1 MLKNAPILFL
11 FLLII
16 ACQKKPDIKKES
28 TVKDIKGNVS
38 EYAVDFAPLTTVY
51 KKKKRD
57 EIEVFFADKINPK
70 DFSGSFLVAKNGEIL
85 FENYSGFAYKE
96 KNDSI
101 TQNTPLHVASV
112 SKIITA
118 VTILKLVE
126 QNKLQ
131 LDDLVSTILPEFP
144 YEETTVRMLLNHR
157 SGLRNYAYFTEDKGV
172 WNKKDILTNQDV
184 LTLLATKKIGLES
197 TPGKRFSYCNTNYAL
212 LALIVEK
219 LTEKTFPEAL
229 QQMIFDPL
237 GMKNT
242 FIFSDMA
249 TKEEVSQ
256 SYKGNYK
263 RLAFEYLDAVYGDKN
278 VYTTPRDLLQFDLAL
293 YSEKFLSTKMKDEMF
308 QGYSYERKG
317 TRNYGL
323 GIRMLEFETGQKYF
337 FHNGWWHGNTSSYV
351 TLRKDSVTIIAISNK
366 FTRKPYQ
373 TKRLAPKFGDYPF
386 KFNDEE
392 GE

>member
-1 MLKNAPILFL
+1 MLF
-11 FLLII
+11 
-16 ACQKKPDIKKES
+16 
-28 TVKDIKGNVS
+28 
-38 EYAVDFAPLTTVY
+38 
-51 KKKKRD
+51 R
-57 EIEVFFADKINPK
+57 
-70 DFSGSFLVAKNGEIL
+70 
-85 FENYSGFAYKE
+85 
-96 KNDSI
+96 
-101 TQNTPLHVASV
+101 
-112 SKIITA
+112 
-118 VTILKLVE
+118 
-126 QNKLQ
+126 
-131 LDDLVSTILPEFP
+131 
-144 YEETTVRMLLNHR
+144 
-157 SGLRNYAYFTEDKGV
+157 
-172 WNKKDILTNQDV
+172 
-184 LTLLATKKIGLES
+184 
-197 TPGKRFSYCNTNYAL
+197 SYCNTNYAL

-219 LTEKTFPEAL
+219 ITEKTFPEAL

-278 VYTTPRDLLQFDLAL
+278 LYTTPRDLLQFDLAL

-308 QGYSYERKG
+308 KGYSYERKG

-323 GIRMLEFETGQKYF
+323 GMRMLEFETGQKYF
-337 FHNGWWHGNTSSYV
+337 FHNGWWHGNTASYV